1 MNLVRYLSQLAYFRN
16 HSRSGRRACIF
27 SLALQRSQL
36 CAESVHIF
44 EYYPRILALNVYVG
58 TQARGLMLRWSASA
72 V

>member
-1 MNLVRYLSQLAYFRN
+1 MNLVRYLSQLACFRN